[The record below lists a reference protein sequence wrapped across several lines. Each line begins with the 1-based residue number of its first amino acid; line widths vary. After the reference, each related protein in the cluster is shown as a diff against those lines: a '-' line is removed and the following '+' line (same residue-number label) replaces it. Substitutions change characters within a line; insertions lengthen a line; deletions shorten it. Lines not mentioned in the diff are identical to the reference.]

1 MSRHHDSILEFLKA
15 NAAELRKLT
24 RWHIFEDIEQSVW
37 LVVLNMEGERGV
49 PVDCADEHDRRE
61 ILRRLARA
69 SDAARRGNVARVSLD
84 KRLLGADGEQGP
96 SMLDFIVASDE
107 SDPLEFLLHE
117 EGRAQH
123 SVLLSNICS
132 DSYSQFAAYAI
143 LLLRFELSRE
153 DAATYLAVKACTLEI
168 RIHRAVGV
176 LRVQPSLFDRIASI
190 AADFLPPR
198 GVRLLNI
205 RRTEADSPQYHL
217 ALTSETAAGAG
228 ARATCLRA

>member
-1 MSRHHDSILEFLKA
+1 MSRHHQSIARFLKV
-15 NAAELRKLT
+15 NAVQLKRLG
-24 RWHIFEDIEQSVW
+24 RHVFGDIEQSVW
-37 LVVLNMEGERGV
+37 LVVLDMEGERAS
-49 PVDCADEHDRRE
+49 PVDCGDEHDAKE

-69 SDAARRGNVARVSLD
+69 SDAARRGNIACVRMD
-84 KRLLGADGEQGP
+84 TTPLGGDGDHGP
-96 SMLDFIVASDE
+96 SILDFVAASDD
-107 SDPLEFLLHE
+107 SDPLQFLLHQ
-117 EGRAQH
+117 EGCADRTE
-123 SVLLSNICS
+123 LLANICA
-132 DSYSQFAAYAI
+132 DTYSQFAAYSV